1 LDRLLR
7 AFVMVFCL
15 ISVIGYPQSCPTI
28 CVIIPE
34 EDRCIVPRPV
44 PDPACE
50 TAIIR
55 AFLSYGFH
63 VVDYQQV
70 KFLRMTDPAIVGR
83 ARNGDLAAIRM
94 LSERFAADILVLGEA
109 YAEGT
114 QVPGR
119 FSVQAARSMAE
130 VRVIEA
136 ASGRII
142 AADRVH
148 TGGIDIGSCE
158 LAGKRALER
167 AGAELAPRIARAIVQ
182 RFSYGC
188 PITIPAIA
196 PPKIGVSPF
205 QAEVRCPSDF
215 LRVLDNAVESE
226 ISSRGCRTVQPL
238 ASDFVITGAVTDYKE
253 VFTPAIQIPGLEWIW
268 RGVAVWVTVDVQV
281 FDLATAE
288 VSAHEITATV
298 TGVEIFG
305 LRFGASP
312 RDIARAVAKQIA
324 SRIGWK
330 CRGR

>member
-1 LDRLLR
+1 MKHLHWLAFLVPLLLGS
-7 AFVMVFCL
+7 VVF
-15 ISVIGYPQSCPTI
+15 PQVGPTV
-28 CVIIPE
+28 CVIVPE
-34 EDRCIVPRPV
+34 EDRGTIPRPI

-55 AFLSYGFH
+55 AFLSYGFN
-63 VVDYQQV
+63 VVDQQQV
-70 KFLRMTDPAIVGR
+70 KLLRMTDPEIIER
-83 ARNGDLAAIRM
+83 ARNGDLSAIRM
-94 LSERFAADILVLGEA
+94 LHERFAADILVLGEA

-119 FSVQAARSMAE
+119 LSLQAARAMAE

-136 ASGRII
+136 ATGRIL

-167 AGAELAPRIARAIVQ
+167 AGADLAPRLARAIVQ

-188 PITIPAIA
+188 PINIPAVA
-196 PPKIGVSPF
+196 PPKIGVTPF
-205 QAEVRCPSDF
+205 EAEVHCPSNF

-226 ISSRGCRTVQPL
+226 ISQRGCRTVQPL
-238 ASDFVITGAVTDYKE
+238 ASDFVITGTVTDYKE
-253 VFTPAIQIPGLEWIW
+253 IFSPVIGSLW
-268 RGVAVWVTVDVQV
+268 RGVAIWVTVDVQV

-288 VSAHEITATV
+288 LKAYEVTATV

-305 LRFGASP
+305 FRFGASP
-312 RDIARAVAKQIA
+312 RDIARAVAEQIA
-324 SRIGWK
+324 DRMDWK
-330 CRGR
+330 CR

>member
-1 LDRLLR
+1 VWAALVG
-7 AFVMVFCL
+7 FVAAGALVL
-15 ISVIGYPQSCPTI
+15 AQGCPTV

-63 VVDYQQV
+63 VVDQQQV
-70 KFLRMTDPAIVGR
+70 KFLRMTDPEIIAR
-83 ARNGDLAAIRM
+83 ARNGDLTAIRS
-94 LSERFAADILVLGEA
+94 LSDRFAADVLVLGEA

-119 FSVQAARSMAE
+119 LSIQAARSMAE

-136 ASGRII
+136 ATGRIL

-167 AGAELAPRIARAIVQ
+167 AGADLAPRLAQAMVQ
-182 RFSYGC
+182 HIPPGC
-188 PITIPAIA
+188 LVTIPSVG
-196 PPKIGVSPF
+196 PPKIGVTPF
-205 QAEVRCPSDF
+205 QAEVSCPRDF

-238 ASDFVITGAVTDYKE
+238 ASDFVVTGAVTDYKE
-253 VFTPAIQIPGLEWIW
+253 VFTPVIGDLW
-268 RGVAVWVTVDVQV
+268 RGVAVWVTVDLQV

-288 VSAHEITATV
+288 IKAYEITTTV

-312 RDIARAVAKQIA
+312 RDIARAVARQIA

>member
-1 LDRLLR
+1 
-7 AFVMVFCL
+7 
-15 ISVIGYPQSCPTI
+15 VI
-28 CVIIPE
+28 VPE
-34 EDRCIVPRPV
+34 EERCIVPRPV

-63 VVDYQQV
+63 VVDQEQV
-70 KFLRMTDPAIVGR
+70 KLLRLTDPDLIER
-83 ARNGDLAAIRM
+83 ARGGDLTAIRM
-94 LSERFAADILVLGEA
+94 LHERFAADILVLGEA

-119 FSVQAARSMAE
+119 LSVQAARSMAE

-136 ASGRII
+136 ATGRIL

-167 AGAELAPRIARAIVQ
+167 AGDELAPRIARAILQ
-182 RFSYGC
+182 RFPYGC
-188 PITIPAIA
+188 PISIPSLG
-196 PPKIGVSPF
+196 PPKIGVTPF
-205 QAEVRCPSDF
+205 QAEVRCPSNF

-226 ISSRGCRTVQPL
+226 ISQRGCRTVQPL

-253 VFTPAIQIPGLEWIW
+253 VFSPAFEIPGLEWIW

-288 VSAHEITATV
+288 VNTYEVTATV

-312 RDIARAVAKQIA
+312 RDIARAVAKQLA
-324 SRIGWK
+324 SRAVLK
-330 CRGR
+330 CHGG

>member
-1 LDRLLR
+1 VKTRVWAALLVG
-7 AFVMVFCL
+7 FVVAWAL
-15 ISVIGYPQSCPTI
+15 ALGQTCPTI

-34 EDRCIVPRPV
+34 EDRRIVPRPV

-63 VVDYQQV
+63 VVDQQQV
-70 KFLRMTDPAIVGR
+70 KFLRMTDPEIIER

-94 LSERFAADILVLGEA
+94 LFDRFAADILVLGEA

-114 QVPGR
+114 QVPGQLAI
-119 FSVQAARSMAE
+119 QAARSMAE

-136 ASGRII
+136 ATGRIL

-167 AGAELAPRIARAIVQ
+167 AGADLAPRLARAI
-182 RFSYGC
+182 C
-188 PITIPAIA
+188 PIPPAP
-196 PPKIGVSPF
+196 PPKIGVTPF
-205 QAEVRCPSDF
+205 EVEVHCPSNF

-226 ISSRGCRTVQPL
+226 ISQRGCRTVQAL

-253 VFTPAIQIPGLEWIW
+253 VFSSALKIPGLEWIW

-281 FDLATAE
+281 FDLSTAE
-288 VSAHEITATV
+288 VKAYEITSTV

-324 SRIGWK
+324 RRIGWR
-330 CRGR
+330 CRS

>member
-1 LDRLLR
+1 
-7 AFVMVFCL
+7 
-15 ISVIGYPQSCPTI
+15 VI
-28 CVIIPE
+28 VPE

-55 AFLSYGFH
+55 AFLSYGFN
-63 VVDYQQV
+63 VVDQQQV
-70 KFLRMTDPAIVGR
+70 KFLRMTDPEIIER
-83 ARNGDLAAIRM
+83 ARNGDFSAIRM
-94 LSERFAADILVLGEA
+94 LHERFAADILVLGEA

-119 FSVQAARSMAE
+119 LSLQAARAMAE

-136 ASGRII
+136 ATGRIL

-167 AGAELAPRIARAIVQ
+167 AGADLAPRLARAIVQ

-188 PITIPAIA
+188 PINIPAVA
-196 PPKIGVSPF
+196 LPKIGVTPF
-205 QAEVRCPSDF
+205 EAEVHCPSDF

-226 ISSRGCRTVQPL
+226 ISQRGCRTVQPL
-238 ASDFVITGAVTDYKE
+238 ASDLVITGTVTDYKE
-253 VFTPAIQIPGLEWIW
+253 IFSPVIGNLW

-288 VSAHEITATV
+288 LKAYEVTTTV

-312 RDIARAVAKQIA
+312 RDVARAVAKQIA
-324 SRIGWK
+324 RRIGWR
-330 CRGR
+330 CRG

>member
-1 LDRLLR
+1 
-7 AFVMVFCL
+7 
-15 ISVIGYPQSCPTI
+15 
-28 CVIIPE
+28 
-34 EDRCIVPRPV
+34 
-44 PDPACE
+44 
-50 TAIIR
+50 
-55 AFLSYGFH
+55 
-63 VVDYQQV
+63 VDQQQV
-70 KFLRMTDPAIVGR
+70 KFLRMTDPEIIER
-83 ARNGDLAAIRM
+83 ARNGDLTAIRM
-94 LSERFAADILVLGEA
+94 LSDRFAADILVLGEA

-119 FSVQAARSMAE
+119 LSIQAARSMAE

-136 ASGRII
+136 VTGKIL

-167 AGAELAPRIARAIVQ
+167 AGADLAPRLARAIVRQ
-182 RFSYGC
+182 ISFRC
-188 PITIPAIA
+188 PINISSPG
-196 PPKIGVSPF
+196 PPKIGVTPF
-205 QAEVRCPSDF
+205 QAEVSCPREF

-226 ISSRGCRTVQPL
+226 ISGRGCRAVQPM

-253 VFTPAIQIPGLEWIW
+253 IFTPVIGDLW

-288 VSAHEITATV
+288 VKAYEITTTV

-324 SRIGWK
+324 SRIDWK
-330 CRGR
+330 CRRWGKGR

>member
-1 LDRLLR
+1 MGTR
-7 AFVMVFCL
+7 AAVL
-15 ISVIGYPQSCPTI
+15 IGFLVAWVLALGQTCPTV

-34 EDRCIVPRPV
+34 EDRCVVPRPV

-55 AFLSYGFH
+55 AFLSYGFN
-63 VVDYQQV
+63 VVDQQQV
-70 KFLRMTDPAIVGR
+70 KFLRMTDPEIIER
-83 ARNGDLAAIRM
+83 ARNGDPTATRM
-94 LSERFAADILVLGEA
+94 LHERFAADILVLGEA

-119 FSVQAARSMAE
+119 LSLQAARSMAE

-136 ASGRII
+136 TTGRIL
-142 AADRVH
+142 AADREH
-148 TGGIDIGSCE
+148 AGGIDIGSCE

-167 AGAELAPRIARAIVQ
+167 AGAELAPRLARVIVQ

-188 PITIPAIA
+188 PINIPAIA
-196 PPKIGVSPF
+196 PPKIGVTPF
-205 QAEVRCPSDF
+205 QAEVHCPSDF

-226 ISSRGCRTVQPL
+226 ISQRGCRTVQPL
-238 ASDFVITGAVTDYKE
+238 ASDFVITGTVTDYKE

-288 VSAHEITATV
+288 LKAYEVTATV

-305 LRFGASP
+305 FRFGASP
-312 RDIARAVAKQIA
+312 RDIARAVAKQMA
-324 SRIGWK
+324 SRIGWR
-330 CRGR
+330 CRS